1 MSLRAN
7 SAASLSSSRR
17 PSQNAEGPGSPP
29 TPVGCLRAIPAFEAN
44 WCVLVVDAEG
54 AQSPML
60 VSMSVWGPGGPA
72 GEESSADSTCL

>member
-17 PSQNAEGPGSPP
+17 PSQNAEGPGSP
-29 TPVGCLRAIPAFEAN
+29 PVGCLRAIPAFEAN

-60 VSMSVWGPGGPA
+60 VSTSVWEPGGPA